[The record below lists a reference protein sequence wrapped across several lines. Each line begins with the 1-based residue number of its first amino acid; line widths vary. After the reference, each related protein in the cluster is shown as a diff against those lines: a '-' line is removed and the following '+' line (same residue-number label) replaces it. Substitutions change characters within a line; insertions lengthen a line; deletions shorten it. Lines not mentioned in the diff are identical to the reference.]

1 MNLIDR
7 VKNMLTTPKTEW
19 MVVASETPDNNKIV
33 MGYVV
38 PLAIAG
44 AVAAF
49 IGYGLIGFNVLG
61 YRVSGTNWGLF
72 HAITSLVQTVLALF
86 ISAFVIDALAP
97 SFGSEK
103 NMGRSLQLV
112 AYGSTPTLVAGLF
125 KILPLLAGI
134 VLLAAAVYGVYL
146 WYLGL
151 TPVKKTPEDKR
162 VTYIIV
168 SILVLIVVYIII
180 GWILGMILYP
190 IFGLSMLNYG
200 TPVFK

>member
-7 VKNMLTTPKTEW
+7 AKNMLTTPKTEW
-19 MVVASETPDNNKIV
+19 MVVASETPDNSKIV
-33 MGYVV
+33 VGYVI

-49 IGYGLIGFNVLG
+49 IGYGLIGFNMLG
-61 YRVSGTNWGLF
+61 IRYGGINWGLYY
-72 HAITSLVQTVLALF
+72 A
-86 ISAFVIDALAP
+86 ISALIKVVLSMYITALVVDALAP

-103 NMGRSLQLV
+103 NFGRSLQLV

-125 KILPLLAGI
+125 QILPLLASI
-134 VLLAAAVYGVYL
+134 VLLAAAIYGIYL
-146 WYLGL
+146 WYIGL

-168 SILVLIVVYIII
+168 SILVLLVVYIII
-180 GWILGMILYP
+180 GYLLTMIFFSV
-190 IFGLSMLNYG
+190 FGLGYG
-200 TPVFK
+200 AYGV

>member
-7 VKNMLTTPKTEW
+7 AKNMLTTPKTEW
-19 MVVASETPDNNKIV
+19 LVVASETPDNSKIV
-33 MGYVV
+33 MGYVI

-49 IGYGLIGFNVLG
+49 IGYGLIGFNWFGV
-61 YRVSGTNWGLF
+61 RVGGTSWGLF
-72 HAITSLVQTVLALF
+72 HAVTALIQTVVSLF
-86 ISAFVIDALAP
+86 VTAFIVDALAP

-125 KILPLLAGI
+125 QILPFLATIILFAAGI
-134 VLLAAAVYGVYL
+134 YALYL

-168 SILVLIVVYIII
+168 CIVVLIVVWMVI

-190 IFGLSMLNYG
+190 AFGLSYLRYG
-200 TPVFK
+200 TGM

>member
-7 VKNMLTTPKTEW
+7 AKNMLTTPKTEW
-19 MVVASETPDNNKIV
+19 LVVASETPDNSKIV
-33 MGYVV
+33 VGYVI

-61 YRVSGTNWGLF
+61 VRFSGISWGLYY
-72 HAITSLVQTVLALF
+72 AITLLVRVVISMYVTAL
-86 ISAFVIDALAP
+86 VVDALAP

-103 NMGRSLQLV
+103 NFGRSLQLV
-112 AYGSTPTLVAGLF
+112 AYGSTPSLVAGLF
-125 KILPLLAGI
+125 QILPLLAGI
-134 VLLAAAVYGVYL
+134 VLLAAAIYGIYL
-146 WYLGL
+146 WYIGL

-168 SILVLIVVYIII
+168 CILVLIVVYII
-180 GWILGMILYP
+180 LGYLLTMIFYP
-190 IFGLSMLNYG
+190 IFGLGYG
-200 TPVFK
+200 TYGIGM

>member
-7 VKNMLTTPKTEW
+7 AKNMLTTPKTEW
-19 MVVASETPDNNKIV
+19 LVVASETPDNSKIV
-33 MGYVV
+33 VGYVI

-49 IGYGLIGFNVLG
+49 IGYGLIGVNMFGV
-61 YRVSGTNWGLF
+61 RVGGTNWGLF
-72 HAITSLVQTVLALF
+72 HALTALIQTVVSLF
-86 ISAFVIDALAP
+86 VTAFIVDALAP

-125 KILPLLAGI
+125 RILPF
-134 VLLAAAVYGVYL
+134 LAAIILFAAAIYGLYL

-168 SILVLIVVYIII
+168 CILVLIVVWMVL
-180 GWILGMILYP
+180 GWLLAMILYP
-190 IFGLSMLNYG
+190 AFGFTYMNYG
-200 TPVFK
+200 RGI